1 LYESLIFS
9 CQRGL
14 SRDGERTTEPA
25 PRPLAA
31 AQPPRCSRPAQQPA
45 LPGIDPEDQILV
57 APPMRCAP
65 DLPQLASRGSNKLK
79 RLLWIVVRTNGS
91 PQLVRSTQSPR
102 PLECQLEG
110 RRLSFRLCR
119 RGEGRRVALDSSAR
133 GGGYQRCTCDGA
145 KQWQRPQWLCAVNS
159 PGSAACRAASTGNTA
174 NLYRG
179 RPVRSFCFGIFL
191 LRSKAGACGRTA
203 ARLAAGLFL

>member
-1 LYESLIFS
+1 
-9 CQRGL
+9 
-14 SRDGERTTEPA
+14 
-25 PRPLAA
+25 
-31 AQPPRCSRPAQQPA
+31 
-45 LPGIDPEDQILV
+45 
-57 APPMRCAP
+57 MRCAP
-65 DLPQLASRGSNKLK
+65 DLPQLASRGSDKLK

-110 RRLSFRLCR
+110 RRLSFRLRR

-179 RPVRSFCFGIFL
+179 WPVRSFCFEIFL

-203 ARLAAGLFL
+203 ARLAAGLLSLTGPGIQEYCERRALEGVPFACVVWSCDTSRSGSMAPRPSDVPSEPQ